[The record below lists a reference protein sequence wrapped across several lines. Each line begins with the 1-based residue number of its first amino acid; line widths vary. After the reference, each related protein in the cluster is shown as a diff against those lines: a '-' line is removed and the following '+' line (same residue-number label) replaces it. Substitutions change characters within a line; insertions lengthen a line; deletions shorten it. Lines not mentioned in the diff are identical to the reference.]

1 MPTAVSNRLFFALW
15 PSADIR
21 ARIATATA
29 VLSAHHSGGRRLNPA
44 RYHLTLKF
52 LGDDVTLAVETSALN
67 AAARI
72 EAPPFSLRLDQAGS
86 FRNRDIPIWLDP
98 SEIPAELVYLD
109 QVLRRALG
117 ERPRGQKLSFAPHLT
132 VMREAKIPLPTV
144 SIEPIEWRVDGFV
157 LIRSVL
163 RPKATYEILQ
173 SYPLRG
179 KSPPPVPEQ
188 YGLLPN

>member
-15 PSADIR
+15 PSAEIR
-21 ARIATATA
+21 TRIATATA

-44 RYHLTLKF
+44 RYHLTLKY
-52 LGDDVTLAVETSALN
+52 LGDNVAAPDETAAMN
-67 AAARI
+67 AATQV
-72 EAPPFSLRLDQAGS
+72 EAPPFSLRLDQAGC
-86 FRNRDIPIWLDP
+86 FRNRDIPIWLGP

-173 SYPLRG
+173 SHPLRG
-179 KSPPPVPEQ
+179 GPAPPAPEQ
-188 YGLLPN
+188 FSLLPE